1 MLSVGSAAAAA
12 ANLSS
17 PQGSLGVLAGIAD
30 ALPDGRAV
38 EAHLLRPD
46 ALAADA
52 AGNVYV
58 VDAGHG
64 VLRRISPD
72 GRIITIGALDAL
84 VPDTTSLLGENALA
98 VDARGN
104 AYLAVQAHH
113 VVLKIGPGGETSVYA
128 GQLDHAG
135 HRDGASAVAQLSGPV
150 ALAMDERGRLL
161 VAEGENGTIRRVEP
175 NGQVSTFAR
184 GLDGLFA
191 IAVDSRGTVGA
202 ARCVAPAEG
211 GRDVCTIDRL
221 DAEGGR
227 VTLDGTGPEVDQG
240 IAVSGDD
247 RLVTAD
253 GRNLALEP
261 SPAPAPADVAASD
274 ATAADPG
281 DTWPSFSRGV
291 AIDRGG
297 HVYISDQRG
306 FIVRQDAIHSR
317 LIAGRDPRA
326 AKSDDDPIVW
336 RRAQADAAGRLWIL
350 NTTGEVRPAMPDG
363 RLGEPVNVAGIGST
377 LPPLR
382 HCHPPG
388 SGVPGAIADCDN
400 AGFAIDA
407 NGALHLANRAL
418 GRKKTPE
425 RGCVELVFTPGRPTT
440 WRSLDGWCILDL
452 AADARGRVYL
462 YERKADSAGA
472 ASSAGQ
478 DRIERVDAD
487 GHVEQIGAVQLPSTR
502 QRETHELVTRPETAF
517 AVGDD
522 GAIYV
527 ATPFFVGRLTQDGS
541 LRPIAGAPFE
551 GGSNDGPGDSARFD
565 GIQGIAVAADKTLYV
580 SDVLNGAV
588 RRIAPD
594 RSVTTLTSTR
604 GAGTVRPELA
614 VVGAL
619 NALGGLAMLPNG
631 RLVILN
637 GESALVTTT
646 AR

>member
-1 MLSVGSAAAAA
+1 MLCVGTATASAANPSA
-12 ANLSS
+12 
-17 PQGSLGVLAGIAD
+17 PQGGLGVLAGIAD

-38 EAHLLRPD
+38 DAHLLRPG
-46 ALAADA
+46 ALAADP

-72 GRIITIGALDAL
+72 GRIATIGALDAL
-84 VPDTTSLLGENALA
+84 VPGTTSLLGENALA

-113 VVLKIGPGGETSVYA
+113 VVLKFGPHGETSIYA

-135 HRDGASAVAQLSGPV
+135 HRDGAPAVAQLSGPV
-150 ALAMDERGRLL
+150 ALAMDEQGRLL
-161 VAEGENGTIRRVEP
+161 VAEGEDGTLRRVEP
-175 NGQVSTFAR
+175 TGQVSTFAR

-191 IAVDSRGTVGA
+191 VVVDSRGTVGA
-202 ARCVAPAEG
+202 ARCVTPAEG
-211 GRDVCTIDRL
+211 GRDVCTIERL
-221 DAEGGR
+221 DAQGGR
-227 VTLDGTGPEVDQG
+227 ATLDGAGSEVDQG
-240 IAVSGDD
+240 IAVSGDG
-247 RLVTAD
+247 RVAAAD
-253 GRNLALEP
+253 GRSLALEP
-261 SPAPAPADVAASD
+261 SPAPAPTDDAASD
-274 ATAADPG
+274 ATATDPG
-281 DTWPSFSRGV
+281 DTWPSRSRGI

-306 FIVRQDAIHSR
+306 FIVRQDAVHSR
-317 LIAGRDPRA
+317 LIAGRDPRTT
-326 AKSDDDPIVW
+326 KSDGDPIAW

-350 NTTGEVRPAMPDG
+350 DTVGDIRPAMPDG
-363 RLGEPVNVAGIGST
+363 RLGDAANVPGIGST
-377 LPPLR
+377 LPPLS

-388 SGVPGAIADCDN
+388 SGASGAIADCDN

-407 NGALHLANRAL
+407 NGALHLAKHAI

-462 YERKADSAGA
+462 YERQAASAGVA
-472 ASSAGQ
+472 GSVGQ

-487 GHVEQIGAVQLPSTR
+487 GHVEQIGAVRLPSTR

-527 ATPFFVGRLTQDGS
+527 ATPFFVGRLTPDGS

-551 GGSNDGPGDSARFD
+551 GGSNDGPGDTARFD
-565 GIQGIAVAADKTLYV
+565 GIQGIAVAADTTLYV

-594 RSVTTLTSTR
+594 RSVTTLASTR
-604 GAGTVRPELA
+604 GAGAVRAELA

-619 NALGGLAMLPNG
+619 NALGGRAMLPNG

-637 GESALVTTT
+637 GESALATPY